1 MLNFEKDFSDVKKVF
16 LSVNYRSQAAIVRGA
31 GCVIKNNKQR
41 FDKQIQAVRPE
52 EEPVDIRVF
61 KGPADENAAVIREIR
76 DYHDQGIPYHAMAV
90 LFRTNTQARML
101 LEKMMEYNIPFKM
114 QDAMPNIYQH
124 WVTQDIMAYIQIA
137 LGSTARSHYL
147 RIINRPNRYVSRQM
161 LGERQVAF
169 DVLLEQYKDK
179 PWMQERLSK
188 FAYDVHMLTQMQP
201 FAAINYH

>member
-90 LFRTNTQARML
+90 LISNQYPGQNA
-101 LEKMMEYNIPFKM
+101 
-114 QDAMPNIYQH
+114 
-124 WVTQDIMAYIQIA
+124 V
-137 LGSTARSHYL
+137 
-147 RIINRPNRYVSRQM
+147 
-161 LGERQVAF
+161 GEDDGV
-169 DVLLEQYKDK
+169 
-179 PWMQERLSK
+179 
-188 FAYDVHMLTQMQP
+188 
-201 FAAINYH
+201 